1 MPKSK
6 KEKEAKKA
14 REKALRDVA
23 KELIYYIA
31 NYILGFTC

>member
-1 MPKSK
+1 MLKSK

-14 REKALRDVA
+14 QEKALKDVA
-23 KELIYYIA
+23 KELVYYIA